1 MRITEVFGPGESVG
15 TVLVID
21 YSSSARDV
29 PSSTPT
35 PPSLCQTKRTS
46 SPFFSTAPSNPP
58 TRCLLPLPF
67 HFPVPL
73 PPPPPIRSRSSLSP
87 PRCIHTRLHTRNEER
102 TPFLFLFSSFV
113 GGRGCWRR
121 GCSRRRG
128 DRRRKKSWKREGR
141 EDGGEE
147 SISAKSNLSLPYL
160 PIFRSMPDIRNM
172 GSPSVFEEYRS

>member
-87 PRCIHTRLHTRNEER
+87 HRCIHHTRLHRHTRDEER
-102 TPFLFLFSSFV
+102 TPFLFLFSSFA

-128 DRRRKKSWKREGR
+128 TVGVKRVGKGKGGRMEGR
-141 EDGGEE
+141 
-147 SISAKSNLSLPYL
+147 SRSLP
-160 PIFRSMPDIRNM
+160 NQT
-172 GSPSVFEEYRS
+172 